1 MTADPITI
9 FKHIGWHAAA
19 SESHTEDV
27 KVERLR
33 CPLPVLKESPISSH
47 GSMGTV
53 DGHLFLQVECIPERY
68 YSCSPVVYSVSK
80 SPAPIALR
88 TRK

>member
-1 MTADPITI
+1 VGRALGSLGWLVDEPPHATMAADPIII
-9 FKHIGWHAAA
+9 FKRIGWHAAA
-19 SESHTEDV
+19 SASHTEDV

-33 CPLPVLKESPISSH
+33 CPLPVLKESQISSH

-68 YSCSPVVYSVSK
+68 YS
-80 SPAPIALR
+80 
-88 TRK
+88 